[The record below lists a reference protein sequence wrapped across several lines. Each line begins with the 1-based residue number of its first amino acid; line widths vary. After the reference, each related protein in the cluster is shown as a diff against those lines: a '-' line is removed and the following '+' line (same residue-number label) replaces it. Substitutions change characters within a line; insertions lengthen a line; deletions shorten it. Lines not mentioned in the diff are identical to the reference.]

1 MKHVSPLELRGINLV
16 PLLPLFFS
24 CISFHLCILSKKE
37 KSLIRNVTMTVKKS
51 KVLKRKENQ
60 KERRLHTAMCI
71 QQKGPPEKHG

>member
-1 MKHVSPLELRGINLV
+1 MSP
-16 PLLPLFFS
+16 
-24 CISFHLCILSKKE
+24 
-37 KSLIRNVTMTVKKS
+37 SLILTVKKS